1 MGDRPTWEEAQSAA
15 EAARRGDVTGSS
27 RYNPFT
33 GRLEGADF
41 ETNVS
46 DPKTFQ
52 YTYKDE
58 ETGEELTG
66 STTST
71 TAINRTPMGVNI
83 PKDYSSIRINTATL
97 AGVYGA
103 SDPNSLTYNE
113 RVARNM
119 VPDYS
124 RLPVNEQNL
133 FQAVAESTGGR
144 SGRALYERLVETS
157 YDMSTQGEYRSPQ
170 ALAWEIGQQ
179 YGFDGSGG
187 EGSGGSRGSG
197 AYTGPRA
204 SITVQAESDINA
216 TANALAMEMI
226 GRTLSEKELARV
238 TRRIRSAEMEQPQ
251 VTTGSAARTV
261 TTQGLT
267 AQGREDILRDVIAQ
281 RPEFESYQLDTTVMD
296 AMNSYIQEKRAV
308 IDV

>member
-1 MGDRPTWEEAQSAA
+1 MADRPTWEEAQSAA

-27 RYNPFT
+27 RYNPFS

-41 ETNVS
+41 ETDVS
-46 DPKTFQ
+46 DAKTFN
-52 YTYKDE
+52 YTDPD
-58 ETGEELTG
+58 TGEQK
-66 STTST
+66 SMTST
-71 TAINRTPMGVNI
+71 TAISTTPMGVNI
-83 PKDYSSIRINTATL
+83 PKNYSSIRVNTATL

-119 VPDYS
+119 IPDYS
-124 RLPVNEQNL
+124 RLPANEQNA
-133 FQAVAESTGGR
+133 FQLVAEATGGR
-144 SGRALYERLVETS
+144 TGRALYERLSESS
-157 YDMSTQGEYRSPQ
+157 YDMSLRGNYASPQ
-170 ALAWEIGQQ
+170 SLMYGIGQQ
-179 YGFDGSGG
+179 YGVDFSSMPKSKGKKGP
-187 EGSGGSRGSG
+187 
-197 AYTGPRA
+197 YTGPRA

-226 GRTLSEKELARV
+226 GRTLTDKELSRV
-238 TRRIRSAEMEQPQ
+238 TKRIRSAEMNQPQ
-251 VTTGSAARTV
+251 VTTGDVKRTV

-267 AQGREDILRDVIAQ
+267 AQGREDILREVIAQ

>member
-1 MGDRPTWEEAQSAA
+1 MSKRNWEEAESQAA
-15 EAARRGDVTGSS
+15 AARQGDVTGSS

-41 ETNVS
+41 ETDVS
-46 DPKTFQ
+46 DAKTFT
-52 YTYKDE
+52 YTYVDE

-83 PKDYSSIRINTATL
+83 PKDYSSLRVNTTTL

-124 RLPVNEQNL
+124 RLPVGEQNL

-157 YDMSTQGEYRSPQ
+157 YDMSTRGEYRSPQ

-187 EGSGGSRGSG
+187 SGGGGGGRG
-197 AYTGPRA
+197 AYSGPRE
-204 SITVQAESDINA
+204 SITVMAESDINA
-216 TANALAMEMI
+216 TANALALEMI
-226 GRTLSEKELARV
+226 GRPLNEKELARV
-238 TRRIRSAEMEQPQ
+238 TRRMRSAEMAQPQ
-251 VTTGSAARTV
+251 VTTGDVKRTV
-261 TTQGLT
+261 TEQGLT
-267 AQGREDILRDVIAQ
+267 AQGREDILREVIAS